1 MIIFPMCPLTKIFVP
16 EYQQEL
22 MKNPSSL
29 LEDVPQ
35 KAFRFSLSTSRRDYI
50 FRSDQ
55 PAYLTDANLCNW
67 LLGGDDGMQCQETD
81 WTGLIKLDI
90 DAVQNGSILAAIAGV
105 REVGD
110 DIKTAI
116 DIAKDNARQLS
127 RARVMRQIRA
137 VNTAMLKQY
146 EKNREDNKGL
156 YTPSATE
163 FLCAFVLAEEQQ
175 RNTVEKKE
183 LCDKFAQLMQQTFAS
198 N

>member
-1 MIIFPMCPLTKIFVP
+1 MIIFPMCPLSRIFVQ

-22 MKNPSSL
+22 MKNPTAIF
-29 LEDVPQ
+29 EEG
-35 KAFRFSLSTSRRDYI
+35 KAFRFLLSTSRRDHL

-55 PAYLTDANLCNW
+55 PSYITDANLCNW

-110 DIKTAI
+110 DIKVAI
-116 DIAKDNARQLS
+116 DIAKENAKVLS

-137 VNTAMLKQY
+137 VNTSMLKQY
-146 EKNREDNKGL
+146 EINKQDGKGL
-156 YTPSATE
+156 YTPSSTE

-175 RNTVEKKE
+175 KNSQDKQE
-183 LCDKFAQLMQQTFAS
+183 LCKKFADLMSQTFGG
-198 N
+198 